1 MTCILIIEDDTAI
14 NRGLRESLSQA
25 GYEVSSAMDG
35 ETGVAMAMQESPDL
49 VILDILLPR
58 LNGYEVCQRLRD
70 QSFTVPILM
79 LTSKKEEEDKL
90 HGFTLGA
97 DDYLTK
103 PFSVSEVLARVKAIL
118 RRSTITP
125 SATHEHRFGD
135 CTVDFSTQM
144 LTRNGEQHRLS
155 SKELGILRYFLLYEG
170 VVITRETLL
179 NEVWGYEVYPTT
191 RTVDNY
197 ILSLRKKV
205 EADPAEPRH
214 ILTVPTQGYRFVR
227 E

>member
-1 MTCILIIEDDTAI
+1 MSRILIIEDDPAI
-14 NRGLRESLSQA
+14 NRGLRESLTQA
-25 GYEVSSAMDG
+25 GYDVLSALDG
-35 ETGVAMAMQESPDL
+35 ETGVEIAMQESPDL

-58 LNGYEVCQRLRD
+58 LNGYEVCQQLRA
-70 QSFTVPILM
+70 QAFTVPILM

-90 HGFTLGA
+90 QGFSLGA

-125 SATHEHRFGD
+125 SATHAHQFGV
-135 CTVDFSTQM
+135 CTVDFAAQT
-144 LTRNGEQHRLS
+144 LTRDSVVHRLS
-155 SKELGILRYFLLYEG
+155 SKELGILRYFLLHEG

-179 NEVWGYEVYPTT
+179 NEVWGYETYPTT

-205 EADPAEPRH
+205 EVDPAEPRH